1 MLHKEEKRYIEQILY
16 YLQTHNKN
24 LTKKQD
30 FLIDDLEELIKK
42 SNLLNESEV

>member
-1 MLHKEEKRYIEQILY
+1 MMLQKEEKQYIKQILY

-30 FLIDDLEELIKK
+30 FIIDDLEELIKK
-42 SNLLNESEV
+42 SGILESEL